1 MRVLPVRK
9 VAFVSPLWTA
19 LVHRLVRGAL
29 SYADTESHAIV
40 RDFRVPRDMRCSSAP
55 SDVLTQ
61 LRTWNP
67 DGVLSYLENQELEKL
82 LGLLPRPCP
91 VVSMSAVQLRPGV
104 AVVSGSFAAQV
115 EAVVRHFRQQ
125 GVRSLALLL
134 LESDQEMETT
144 AADVFKR
151 IARPAHPAQATFV
164 EVVDPALLDDPDAPV
179 TPAPRRLAAWFRNL
193 PGPTGVFC
201 PQAGGGGYVIRLCHA
216 LGLRVPQDVAVIG
229 ADDADFSLASNPTLT
244 SVIPVGEQIG
254 FEAMRILDQMM
265 AGQAGP
271 KDRVRLGAVDLHV
284 RDSTGLQR
292 AQICDIAAA
301 VGYISQR
308 ACGGLSVAQVL
319 KATQQVSS
327 KTFHTHFKAATGQT
341 PGEAIR
347 RRQFEEAR
355 RLLAETE
362 LSVTLV
368 AEKSGFGSGSDFAR
382 RFRAME
388 GRSPSEYRLQ
398 ACRRGPVSSGK
409 T

>member
-1 MRVLPVRK
+1 VLPARK

-29 SYADTESHAIV
+29 SYADTRSHATV
-40 RDFRVPRDMRCSSAP
+40 RDFRITRAMRASSATG
-55 SDVLTQ
+55 DTLNQ
-61 LRTWNP
+61 LRAWNP
-67 DGVLSYLENQELEKL
+67 DGVLSFLENQELEKL

-104 AVVSGSFAAQV
+104 AVVSGSFSAQV
-115 EAVVRHFRQQ
+115 EAVDRHFRQQ
-125 GVRSLALLL
+125 GLRSLALLL
-134 LESDQEMETT
+134 LESEQEMETT
-144 AADVFKR
+144 AVEAFKR
-151 IARPAHPAQATFV
+151 IVRPADPAQATFV
-164 EVVDPALLDDPDAPV
+164 EVVDPDLLDDPDARVSPV
-179 TPAPRRLAAWFRNL
+179 PRRLEEWFRAL
-193 PGPTGVFC
+193 PRPTGVFC
-201 PQAGGGGYVIRLCHA
+201 PQSGGGGYIIRVCHA

-229 ADDADFSLASNPTLT
+229 ADDADLSLASNPTLT

-265 AGQAGP
+265 AGRPGP
-271 KDRVRLGAVDLHV
+271 KDRVRLDAVDLHV

-292 AQICDIAAA
+292 AHVCDIAAA
-301 VGYISQR
+301 VAYINQR
-308 ACGGLSVAQVL
+308 AGGGLSVAQVL

-355 RLLAETE
+355 RLLAESE

-368 AEKSGFGSGSDFAR
+368 AEKSGFGSSSDFAR
-382 RFRAME
+382 RFRALE
-388 GRSPSEYRLQ
+388 GKSPLEYRMQ
-398 ACRRGPVSSGK
+398 ARRRTGGS
-409 T
+409 